1 MNLIL
6 YHGSSN
12 EITTPIFG
20 GGKPHNDYGPA
31 FYCTREPDM
40 AREWAS
46 AKDRDGCL
54 NAYSFD
60 TDSLDILDLSNH
72 TVLHWLSV
80 LLENRTFRLSYPL
93 GVEGK
98 EYILRNFSLE
108 YRSKD
113 LIIGYRADDSYF
125 AYAQDFL
132 NGTISYTQLGQAMKL
147 GELGIQYA
155 IKSRE
160 AFSRLKF
167 IFSESVSSSIWYE
180 RRMNRDLMARRQYF
194 DGIARRKKGDL
205 YITSILDEEI
215 KPGDPRLI

>member
-80 LLENRTFRLSYPL
+80 LL
-93 GVEGK
+93 
-98 EYILRNFSLE
+98 
-108 YRSKD
+108 
-113 LIIGYRADDSYF
+113 

-147 GELGIQYA
+147 GELGIQYV

>member
-1 MNLIL
+1 M
-6 YHGSSN
+6 
-12 EITTPIFG
+12 
-20 GGKPHNDYGPA
+20 
-31 FYCTREPDM
+31 
-40 AREWAS
+40 
-46 AKDRDGCL
+46 
-54 NAYSFD
+54 
-60 TDSLDILDLSNH
+60 
-72 TVLHWLSV
+72 
-80 LLENRTFRLSYPL
+80 

-98 EYILRNFSLE
+98 EYILRNFSLD

-125 AYAQDFL
+125 AFAQDFL

>member
-1 MNLIL
+1 MIMDLL
-6 YHGSSN
+6 STVPC
-12 EITTPIFG
+12 EQ
-20 GGKPHNDYGPA
+20 
-31 FYCTREPDM
+31 DM

-46 AKDRDGCL
+46 AKYRDGYL

-80 LLENRTFRLSYPL
+80 LLENWTFRLSYPL

-98 EYILRNFSLE
+98 EYILRNFSLD
-108 YRSKD
+108 YRRKD

-147 GELGIQYA
+147 RDLGVQYA

-194 DGIARRKKGDL
+194 DGIAKRKKGDL
-205 YITSILDEEI
+205 YITCILDEEI